1 MHSDF
6 VIALRKVSNEKSK
19 FPNAEEI
26 LFNHYCNIQKLI
38 RRKALS
44 QPMLLKQF
52 ALNSLDEINI
62 EQKRIRQYA
71 EKAQEQVKVT
81 IARKD
86 SKNRLSDSDS
96 KDLERWEAELQ
107 YFGDVLTNIEDM
119 NATLLEYLA
128 AYYPEDF
135 IKDETLLNA
144 LRQYLPI
151 YNLYRKKIENCVL
164 DQSITS
170 NSKIS
175 LKELSLEEQGK
186 EIIGKLNFEKA
197 RDIICEGLSIRM
209 PDTLKRIQKLQ
220 NLREKDKVKFDRFR
234 GLSKEKI
241 ANILVQEISKKRDSI
256 VQTYEQVF
264 DRIDKDSVDAAFTK
278 DLTKKAVLENVLK
291 NKQHFVTLRQYPSD
305 WNNIELFADLWAHSL
320 LLSQWQPKSK
330 IASSAKARSFHDLF
344 EDPSLI
350 DASVRILTAVDPPL
364 INDLNKYIG
373 NSKGAFC
380 VWIDELKR
388 AGIVKNLSDRRI
400 YAAILSEYFNGFS
413 INDSM
418 FAKHQTRAAIKY
430 QKSFRQLIARI
441 KLSQL
446 EQL

>member
-6 VIALRKVSNEKSK
+6 VIALRKVTNEKSK

-26 LFNHYCNIQKLI
+26 LFNLYCKIQKLI

-44 QPMLLKQF
+44 QPKLLKQF
-52 ALNSLDEINI
+52 ALNSLGEIRI

-86 SKNRLSDSDS
+86 SKNRLSDFDS
-96 KDLERWEAELQ
+96 KDLDRWEAELQ

-135 IKDETLLNA
+135 IKDENVLNA

-164 DQSITS
+164 DHSITS
-170 NSKIS
+170 KGNKIS

-197 RDIICEGLSIRM
+197 RDIICQGVSIRM
-209 PDTLKRIQKLQ
+209 PDTLKRVQKLQ
-220 NLREKDKVKFDRFR
+220 DLREKDKVKFERFR
-234 GLSKEKI
+234 GLSKEEI
-241 ANILVQEISKKRDSI
+241 ANILVQEISEKRDSI
-256 VQTYEQVF
+256 VQTYKQVF
-264 DRIDKDSVDAAFTK
+264 DRIDKDSVDPAFTK
-278 DLTKKAVLENVLK
+278 DLTKKAVLENVLM

-320 LLSQWQPKSK
+320 LLNQWQPKSK

-350 DASVRILTAVDPPL
+350 DASVRILRAVDPPL

-388 AGIVKNLSDRRI
+388 AGIVKNLSDRRA
-400 YAAILSEYFNGFS
+400 YGAALSRHFKGFS

-430 QKSFRQLIARI
+430 QNSFRQLIARI
-441 KLSQL
+441 KLSQS
-446 EQL
+446 